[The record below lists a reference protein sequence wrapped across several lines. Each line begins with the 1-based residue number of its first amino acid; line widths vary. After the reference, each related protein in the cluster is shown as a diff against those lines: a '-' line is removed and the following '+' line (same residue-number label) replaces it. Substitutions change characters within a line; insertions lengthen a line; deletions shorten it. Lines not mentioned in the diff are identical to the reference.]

1 MERIERVLL
10 VVPPGTVFVQPDG
23 TKQCKECIPPLGLG
37 YLAAQLSM
45 LGDYEIRVYDMVV
58 EDFYQEIFVSPNT
71 VRYGSNYDSCQ
82 GKYNKNAQS
91 LNL

>member
-58 EDFYQEIFVSPNT
+58 EDFYQEIFVSPNIDFPKICYNSTQT
-71 VRYGSNYDSCQ
+71 VS
-82 GKYNKNAQS
+82 S
-91 LNL
+91 LD